1 MTGFC
6 EWCECS
12 GCLEAVCVRKRTLM
26 FIAAAR
32 GVKALV
38 QHGSAKGK
46 HRNLALVL
54 GRVAQWVMLLF
65 GLLIAVTVA
74 FPSFTPANQISALG
88 ITGIAIGFA
97 FKDIFDVIHGTAG
110 VATDPA
116 PDVLVTG
123 YADNG
128 LALRMRW
135 WINPPRRAEAL
146 DASDVILAG
155 VKNALTKAG
164 IDLPFP
170 TQQFLF
176 HDQTEA
182 TDGDRRSQRKGWPSG
197 DREVPA
203 PRPVAAAIMAQPRPA
218 AEAGQQG

>member
-1 MTGFC
+1 MQA
-6 EWCECS
+6 E
-12 GCLEAVCVRKRTLM
+12 
-26 FIAAAR
+26 
-32 GVKALV
+32 
-38 QHGSAKGK
+38 
-46 HRNLALVL
+46 
-54 GRVAQWVMLLF
+54 
-65 GLLIAVTVA
+65 LLINGTVIVNTA
-74 FPSFTPANQISALG
+74 FGVRLLQYDLV
-88 ITGIAIGFA
+88 IGNGDSIDDA
-97 FKDIFDVIHGTAG
+97 KKVILDVIRGTAG

-135 WINPPRRAEAL
+135 WINPPRRADAL

-155 VKNALTKAG
+155 VKIALTKAG

-182 TDGDRRSQRKGWPSG
+182 TDGDRRAQREGWPSG

-203 PRPVAAAIMAQPRPA
+203 PRPVAAAIMAQQKPA

>member
-1 MTGFC
+1 MQA
-6 EWCECS
+6 E
-12 GCLEAVCVRKRTLM
+12 
-26 FIAAAR
+26 
-32 GVKALV
+32 
-38 QHGSAKGK
+38 
-46 HRNLALVL
+46 
-54 GRVAQWVMLLF
+54 
-65 GLLIAVTVA
+65 LLINGTVIVNTA
-74 FPSFTPANQISALG
+74 FGVRLLQYDLV
-88 ITGIAIGFA
+88 IGNGDSIDDA
-97 FKDIFDVIHGTAG
+97 KKVILDVIRGTAG

-135 WINPPRRAEAL
+135 WINPPRRADAL

-155 VKNALTKAG
+155 VKNALAKAG

-182 TDGDRRSQRKGWPSG
+182 TDGDRRTQREGWPSG

-203 PRPVAAAIMAQPRPA
+203 PRPVAAAIMAQQKPA